1 MPELLKPKIHIKTVY
16 QLDTDLLKKNNIKGI
31 IIDIDNTLV
40 AWDARDLDEKTKAFI
55 KDLRK
60 KGFNIGILSNSTK
73 KRVARLNKDLRLPA
87 VCNACK
93 PWKYSYKKA
102 MKIMNIYA
110 SNTAVIG
117 DQIFTDI
124 LGGNI
129 LGLYTILV
137 DPISSKE
144 FFWTRLMRMAEAL
157 VLKRNNFSK

>member
-1 MPELLKPKIHIKTVY
+1 
-16 QLDTDLLKKNNIKGI
+16 
-31 IIDIDNTLV
+31 
-40 AWDARDLDEKTKAFI
+40 
-55 KDLRK
+55 
-60 KGFNIGILSNSTK
+60 
-73 KRVARLNKDLRLPA
+73 
-87 VCNACK
+87 
-93 PWKYSYKKA
+93 
-102 MKIMNIYA
+102 MNIYA